1 MFRASRNRLLRWGG
15 YLPLT
20 LLLFV
25 GAEAAPDCWSAIGV
39 AVRVIDGDTF
49 IARLKIWHG
58 LEVIERVRL
67 LGVDTPERTGP
78 EAARALQAKAFT
90 DRWLGQ
96 EPFEVRSCARD
107 SFGRA
112 LAMVRRGGDDLAD
125 KLLEAGLAV
134 PFKK

>member
-1 MFRASRNRLLRWGG
+1 MAE
-15 YLPLT
+15 
-20 LLLFV
+20 LLLLGV
-25 GAEAAPDCWSAIGV
+25 IVWLALGAAHAGPSVAEAAPECWSALGV
-39 AVRVIDGDTF
+39 AVRTIDGDSF

-58 LEVIERVRL
+58 LEVTERIRL
-67 LGVDTPERTGP
+67 LGVDTPERKGP
-78 EAARALQAKAFT
+78 TMAQALQARAFT

-112 LAMVRRGGDDLAD
+112 LATVRRGGDDLAD

-134 PFKK
+134 PFRR